1 MAATSTSKPSQAPNL
16 ANEGI
21 YKKRSQFS
29 EVWSR
34 LKQQKVAMI
43 SLAGIIILV
52 LIAVFADVIANYDT
66 KAIAQNVMEKLQE
79 PSAKHWFG
87 TDGYG
92 RDYFARIIHGVR
104 TAMLMGVFASLVSII
119 VSTLLAVFAAYFGG
133 KSDMIIMR
141 AMDVLSSIPSLIISI
156 AIVAGLGNGLWQL
169 VVALAAGSIA
179 PNVRMIRSV
188 ALGVSKMEYIEAAVA
203 QGASTGRIMT
213 KYIFPNIISIVI
225 IQATQMV
232 GGNILFG
239 ASLSFI
245 GLGIKPPRPEWGVM
259 LSQGMSNMQLHP
271 FLVIIPGVAIVIT
284 SLVIMTFG
292 DCLRDAYDPHLK
304 GKA

>member
-1 MAATSTSKPSQAPNL
+1 M
-16 ANEGI
+16 

-34 LKQQKVAMI
+34 LKQQKIAMV

-52 LIAVFADVIANYDT
+52 LIAIFADVIANYDT
-66 KAIAQNVMEKLQE
+66 KAIYQNVMEKLQE
-79 PSAKHWFG
+79 PSLKHWFG
-87 TDGYG
+87 TDNYG
-92 RDYFARIIHGVR
+92 RDYFARIIHGLR
-104 TAMLMGVFASLVSII
+104 TAMLMGVLASLVSII
-119 VSTLLAVFAAYFGG
+119 ISTLLAVVAAYYGG

-169 VVALAAGSIA
+169 VVALAVGSIA

-188 ALGVSKMEYIEAAVA
+188 ALSVSKMEYIEAALA
-203 QGASTGRIMT
+203 QGAGTVRIMS

-232 GGNILFG
+232 AGNILFG
-239 ASLSFI
+239 AALSFI

-259 LSQGMSNMQLHP
+259 LSEGMSSMQLHP
-271 FLVIIPGVAIVIT
+271 FLVIIPGVAIVLT
-284 SLVIMTFG
+284 ALVIMTFG
-292 DCLRDAYDPHLK
+292 DYLRDAYDPHLK